1 MASTIEKSGDGHGG
15 RLCPAWLMLL
25 PGAARIGRSRF
36 SCVNDAMSHTA
47 AAPANAQKRYNVHRA
62 DLPLSC
68 PTPEM
73 ALWNSHPRVY
83 LPIED
88 EPSGEAACP
97 YCGAVFVLV
106 D

>member
-1 MASTIEKSGDGHGG
+1 
-15 RLCPAWLMLL
+15 LC
-25 PGAARIGRSRF
+25 
-36 SCVNDAMSHTA
+36 VHAMSHTA
-47 AAPANAQKRYNVHRA
+47 TAPANAEKRYTVHRA

-88 EPSGEAACP
+88 EPNGEAKCP
-97 YCGAVFVLV
+97 YCGAVFVLA